1 MNPSIWKDNKLKTA
15 GGQSYVTLDSVQPD
29 QIVVANDYLILDGL
43 SSNLFCVVGI
53 TSSSTDPALP
63 PDFSTY
69 SAFVNWIHQNQNIC
83 VRNLCLC
90 RSFPDR
96 QYERLDFFEN
106 PEDHDVL
113 VAIKVS
119 ATDNLPSGTTFGVQC
134 DPMGINKSQTVDQGR
149 ILTASGMCPEGFQ
162 GNVLTYG
169 SLPSGS
175 TWPSGGGLLTEI
187 YVGRE
192 ENDIAAQ
199 YAVDWDSFPIKPHE
213 LTGLSSNGI
222 LIRVGDCSTEFI
234 S

>member
-1 MNPSIWKDNKLKTA
+1 
-15 GGQSYVTLDSVQPD
+15 
-29 QIVVANDYLILDGL
+29 
-43 SSNLFCVVGI
+43 
-53 TSSSTDPALP
+53 
-63 PDFSTY
+63 
-69 SAFVNWIHQNQNIC
+69 
-83 VRNLCLC
+83 
-90 RSFPDR
+90 
-96 QYERLDFFEN
+96 
-106 PEDHDVL
+106 
-113 VAIKVS
+113 
-119 ATDNLPSGTTFGVQC
+119 
-134 DPMGINKSQTVDQGR
+134 MGINASKNVNQGR

-175 TWPSGGGLLTEI
+175 HWPSGATLLTEI

-199 YAVDWDSFPIKPHE
+199 YAVDWNSFTMKPHE